1 MSVGKTS
8 DDSTLSVF
16 TKECVNVFKEE
27 DVLITTKGNQ
37 SSSASEIT
45 KDNTEYH

>member
-8 DDSTLSVF
+8 DDCMVLVF
-16 TKECVNVFKEE
+16 TKEDVNVFKEKE
-27 DVLITTKGNQ
+27 SSYHAKGNQ

-45 KDNTEYH
+45 RDNIEYH